1 MGVKVCRDVGDAE
14 FPPGQASKTTSSVPS
29 QGMIVAFLTFE
40 ALKEALGAGEHKRLA
55 LQQQQQLQRTS
66 QQQQQQQQLQRTSQ
80 QQQQQQQQQGGSR
93 HHLSSGRGDAAG
105 WIGSGEGEGEEE
117 RRRRRGE
124 ELAAGDEREQLE
136 RMRLAENA
144 EEV

>member
-1 MGVKVCRDVGDAE
+1 
-14 FPPGQASKTTSSVPS
+14 
-29 QGMIVAFLTFE
+29 MIVAFLTFE

-55 LQQQQQLQRTS
+55 LQQQQQQLQRMS
-66 QQQQQQQQLQRTSQ
+66 QQQA
-80 QQQQQQQQQGGSR
+80 GSR
-93 HHLSSGRGDAAG
+93 HHLPSGRGDAAG

>member
-1 MGVKVCRDVGDAE
+1 
-14 FPPGQASKTTSSVPS
+14 
-29 QGMIVAFLTFE
+29 MIVAFLTFE

-66 QQQQQQQQLQRTSQ
+66 QQQQQQA
-80 QQQQQQQQQGGSR
+80 GSR
-93 HHLSSGRGDAAG
+93 HHLPSGRGDAAG

-117 RRRRRGE
+117 RRRRRRGE

-136 RMRLAENA
+136 HMRLAENA

>member
-40 ALKEALGAGEHKRLA
+40 AWKEALGAGEHKRLA
-55 LQQQQQLQRTS
+55 LQQQQQLQRMS
-66 QQQQQQQQLQRTSQ
+66 QQQQQQA
-80 QQQQQQQQQGGSR
+80 GSR
-93 HHLSSGRGDAAG
+93 HHLPSGRGDAAG